1 MTRISQKRF
10 LEMELDKCQGK
21 IKRDAV
27 MIETLK
33 NNIKGYEDLT
43 KIYNGCIAALSAQV
57 AGGQIPVDGAITI
70 PRAEIQEAMK
80 KQAVATHYD
89 KESDSFIIQLKIVE
103 GGKDDDISNGEGE
116 GIPESNNDSSSG
128 EGGEIKELCTQDE
141 RGSSEASEG

>member
-10 LEMELDKCQGK
+10 LEMELEKCQGK

-57 AGGQIPVDGAITI
+57 AGGQVPVDGTITI
-70 PRAEIQEAMK
+70 PKSEIQEAMK
-80 KQAVATHYD
+80 KQAVSTNYD
-89 KESDSFIIQLKIVE
+89 KESDSFIIQLQIVE
-103 GGKDDDISNGEGE
+103 GGNTYDISNSEGQTVSE
-116 GIPESNNDSSSG
+116 GSNDSTSCQGS
-128 EGGEIKELCTQDE
+128 EVEQLYAEDE
-141 RGSSEASEG
+141 SGSSESSES